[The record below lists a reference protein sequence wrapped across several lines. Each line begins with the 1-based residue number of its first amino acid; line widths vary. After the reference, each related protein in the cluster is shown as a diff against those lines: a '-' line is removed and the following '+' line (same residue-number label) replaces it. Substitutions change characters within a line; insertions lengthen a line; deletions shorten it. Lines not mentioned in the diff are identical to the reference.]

1 MSILSGFFKTKRYRK
16 TTDGYKLESNWTSGN
31 TVELDD
37 GNTVQ
42 NNLGA
47 IKGITTST
55 SVTEEGYAADA
66 TTVAALNNNLTNIN
80 NSLTSHNHDSRY
92 YTESEINT
100 KLNAKQDNSSALKI
114 TTNYFRVSSTANT
127 DANANMANITRI
139 ASSRIKAV
147 IPCFVASS
155 AFSLTELVLISS
167 PNNTYEFAV
176 KNPTNMN
183 TDVYIRVYTIYV

>member
-55 SVTEEGYAADA
+55 SVAEEGYAADA
-66 TTVAALNNNLTNIN
+66 TTVAALNNSLGIYKELSVTTDVGGRILFTEEQIPSKTKIVIICGLNENLSRPQVVFSSPYRYNTG
-80 NSLTSHNHDSRY
+80 SRVAWVTAPSYDSDP
-92 YTESEINT
+92 TH
-100 KLNAKQDNSSALKI
+100 L
-114 TTNYFRVSSTANT
+114 
-127 DANANMANITRI
+127 I
-139 ASSRIKAV
+139 ASTTFKIGV
-147 IPCFVASS
+147 MLF
-155 AFSLTELVLISS
+155 
-167 PNNTYEFAV
+167 
-176 KNPTNMN
+176 M
-183 TDVYIRVYTIYV
+183 

>member
-55 SVTEEGYAADA
+55 SVAEEGYAADA
-66 TTVAALNNNLTNIN
+66 TTIAALNTTVDELN
-80 NSLTSHNHDSRY
+80 NSLNNDFVTNAYKNKILIEQENVNLLSGALTMNETRLVYLGSAINSPIVSNGKALHKMY
-92 YTESEINT
+92 YTNSTYFTNIVILFVLDSSETWCNYYH
-100 KLNAKQDNSSALKI
+100 SA
-114 TTNYFRVSSTANT
+114 TGQWTGW
-127 DANANMANITRI
+127 
-139 ASSRIKAV
+139 
-147 IPCFVASS
+147 
-155 AFSLTELVLISS
+155 
-167 PNNTYEFAV
+167 V
-176 KNPTNMN
+176 KS
-183 TDVYIRVYTIYV
+183 

>member
-66 TTVAALNNNLTNIN
+66 TTVAALNNSLIQVTIQKGSTYKFSKIGKKRILQLDGIIGASFLNLDFSAHKPNFISGETC
-80 NSLTSHNHDSRY
+80 Y
-92 YTESEINT
+92 YHAESSGNYYMARVVINT
-100 KLNAKQDNSSALKI
+100 DGSPGGTIITSTTSYVLMSNSSNGKL
-114 TTNYFRVSSTANT
+114 YG
-127 DANANMANITRI
+127 
-139 ASSRIKAV
+139 
-147 IPCFVASS
+147 
-155 AFSLTELVLISS
+155 
-167 PNNTYEFAV
+167 
-176 KNPTNMN
+176 
-183 TDVYIRVYTIYV
+183 TIEWYVD

>member
-55 SVTEEGYAADA
+55 SVKEEGYAADA
-66 TTVAALNNNLTNIN
+66 TTVAALNNSLEVTTCNFSNKSGRGNPISNCKKVGKLLFVNLVFAKGENAPIDFGEFIGIVANGRNYLNGYLTDESTNIAQRCLYVEDN
-80 NSLTSHNHDSRY
+80 TNKLKTTEHYLTAGFSMVV
-92 YTESEINT
+92 TG
-100 KLNAKQDNSSALKI
+100 
-114 TTNYFRVSSTANT
+114 
-127 DANANMANITRI
+127 
-139 ASSRIKAV
+139 V
-147 IPCFVASS
+147 IVC
-155 AFSLTELVLISS
+155 
-167 PNNTYEFAV
+167 
-176 KNPTNMN
+176 K
-183 TDVYIRVYTIYV
+183 